1 MSDETLEVVVE
12 STLRLSQVKEALAA
26 VGRQNDLAGVED
38 VAGAALTIRAR
49 VNRRC
54 WALGATHEHETFV
67 VDQNGNRFIVD
78 NLVLHQDIGG
88 EKKNVDGGKTSQVGR
103 TETEVNFG
111 CRSSCARG
119 TATHWG
125 VTWSTNWICV

>member
-1 MSDETLEVVVE
+1 MANETIE
-12 STLRLSQVKEALAA
+12 STRSMTIRFSEVREALAA
-26 VGRQNDLAGVED
+26 VGREGELQGLA
-38 VAGAALTIRAR
+38 ANAATTLTLWAR

-54 WALGATHEHETFV
+54 WLLGATHEHETFV
-67 VDQNGNRFIVD
+67 VDQAGNRFVVD

-88 EKKNVDGGKTSQVGR
+88 DKKSVDGGTTSQVGR

-125 VTWSTNWICV
+125 ITWSTDWTCV